1 MRGDRCSRVTAVGEL
16 VSSPA
21 HGHHDRILSG
31 EPRYDQ
37 LYRFR
42 TLRFPGNSA
51 VRSHIAFLRF
61 SNTVWSTETASTL
74 DSGATNAAT
83 TVPTAMLRRVRVAPL
98 ACPIDHRPRRE
109 VKSRSAAHD

>member
-1 MRGDRCSRVTAVGEL
+1 MGEPF
-16 VSSPA
+16 SSPA

-31 EPRYDQ
+31 KPRYDQ

-42 TLRFPGNSA
+42 TLRFPENSA
-51 VRSHIAFLRF
+51 VRSRVASLRF
-61 SNTVWSTETASTL
+61 SNTVRSTETASTQ

-83 TVPTAMLRRVRVAPL
+83 TVSTAMLRRFRVAPL